1 MSQIE
6 EVVHDTR
13 EEFEVMPVLPLR
25 GLVAFPEMLIHFDVG
40 RLISMKALEQSMQ
53 DNQRLFLTAQRDIR
67 TDAPTTDDL
76 FVVGTVCT
84 VKQILRLPG
93 DNIRVL
99 VEGSYRAGVEQF
111 YKEDDGCMRARVF
124 RMETEPGRVSE
135 RRKEALVRALQDRF
149 EEYAGLAS
157 QITNDVVMTVLD
169 GGEPGYL
176 ADYVAQNTPLA
187 YETKQELLE
196 ELHDVRRLERV
207 VRVLGHEIE
216 ILQIENSIQDKLKE
230 QIDKNQKEYYLREQL
245 KIIQTELGDQDLGEE
260 VE

>member
-6 EVVHDTR
+6 EVVHDTC
-13 EEFEVMPVLPLR
+13 EESEVLPVLPLR

-111 YKEDDGCMRARVF
+111 SKEDDGCMRACVF
-124 RMETEPGRVSE
+124 RMETEPGRVLE

-157 QITNDVVMTVLD
+157 RSPMTL
-169 GGEPGYL
+169 
-176 ADYVAQNTPLA
+176 
-187 YETKQELLE
+187 
-196 ELHDVRRLERV
+196 
-207 VRVLGHEIE
+207 
-216 ILQIENSIQDKLKE
+216 S
-230 QIDKNQKEYYLREQL
+230 
-245 KIIQTELGDQDLGEE
+245 
-260 VE
+260 

>member
-6 EVVHDTR
+6 EVVHDTC
-13 EEFEVMPVLPLR
+13 EESEVLPVLPLR

-111 YKEDDGCMRARVF
+111 KKRMMAACVPAFFVWKPSRGACRSAARKHWF
-124 RMETEPGRVSE
+124 AHCRT
-135 RRKEALVRALQDRF
+135 D
-149 EEYAGLAS
+149 
-157 QITNDVVMTVLD
+157 
-169 GGEPGYL
+169 
-176 ADYVAQNTPLA
+176 
-187 YETKQELLE
+187 
-196 ELHDVRRLERV
+196 
-207 VRVLGHEIE
+207 
-216 ILQIENSIQDKLKE
+216 LK
-230 QIDKNQKEYYLREQL
+230 NM
-245 KIIQTELGDQDLGEE
+245 QDLHPRSPMTLS
-260 VE
+260 

>member
-6 EVVHDTR
+6 EVVLNTC
-13 EEFEVMPVLPLR
+13 EESEVLPVLPLR

-99 VEGSYRAGVEQF
+99 VEGSYRAG
-111 YKEDDGCMRARVF
+111 
-124 RMETEPGRVSE
+124 
-135 RRKEALVRALQDRF
+135 RR
-149 EEYAGLAS
+149 
-157 QITNDVVMTVLD
+157 TVLQRGRWAACVPAFFVWKPSRGACRSAARKHWFAHCRTD
-169 GGEPGYL
+169 
-176 ADYVAQNTPLA
+176 
-187 YETKQELLE
+187 
-196 ELHDVRRLERV
+196 
-207 VRVLGHEIE
+207 
-216 ILQIENSIQDKLKE
+216 LK
-230 QIDKNQKEYYLREQL
+230 NM
-245 KIIQTELGDQDLGEE
+245 QDLHPRSPMTLS
-260 VE
+260 

>member
-13 EEFEVMPVLPLR
+13 EESEVLPVLPR

-99 VEGSYRAGVEQF
+99 VEGSYRAFFVWKPSRGA
-111 YKEDDGCMRARVF
+111 CRSAARKHWF
-124 RMETEPGRVSE
+124 AHCRT
-135 RRKEALVRALQDRF
+135 D
-149 EEYAGLAS
+149 
-157 QITNDVVMTVLD
+157 
-169 GGEPGYL
+169 
-176 ADYVAQNTPLA
+176 
-187 YETKQELLE
+187 
-196 ELHDVRRLERV
+196 
-207 VRVLGHEIE
+207 
-216 ILQIENSIQDKLKE
+216 LK
-230 QIDKNQKEYYLREQL
+230 NM
-245 KIIQTELGDQDLGEE
+245 QDLHPRSPMTLS
-260 VE
+260 

>member
-6 EVVHDTR
+6 EVVHDTC
-13 EEFEVMPVLPLR
+13 EESEVLPVLPLR

-99 VEGSYRAGVEQF
+99 VEGS
-111 YKEDDGCMRARVF
+111 
-124 RMETEPGRVSE
+124 
-135 RRKEALVRALQDRF
+135 
-149 EEYAGLAS
+149 
-157 QITNDVVMTVLD
+157 
-169 GGEPGYL
+169 
-176 ADYVAQNTPLA
+176 
-187 YETKQELLE
+187 
-196 ELHDVRRLERV
+196 
-207 VRVLGHEIE
+207 
-216 ILQIENSIQDKLKE
+216 
-230 QIDKNQKEYYLREQL
+230 
-245 KIIQTELGDQDLGEE
+245 
-260 VE
+260 

>member
-6 EVVHDTR
+6 EVVHDTC
-13 EEFEVMPVLPLR
+13 EESEVLPVLPLR

-111 YKEDDGCMRARVF
+111 SKEDDGCMRARVF
-124 RMETEPGRVSE
+124 RRGACRSAA
-135 RRKEALVRALQDRF
+135 RKHWFAHCRTD
-149 EEYAGLAS
+149 
-157 QITNDVVMTVLD
+157 
-169 GGEPGYL
+169 
-176 ADYVAQNTPLA
+176 
-187 YETKQELLE
+187 
-196 ELHDVRRLERV
+196 
-207 VRVLGHEIE
+207 
-216 ILQIENSIQDKLKE
+216 LK
-230 QIDKNQKEYYLREQL
+230 NM
-245 KIIQTELGDQDLGEE
+245 QDLHPRSPMTLS
-260 VE
+260 